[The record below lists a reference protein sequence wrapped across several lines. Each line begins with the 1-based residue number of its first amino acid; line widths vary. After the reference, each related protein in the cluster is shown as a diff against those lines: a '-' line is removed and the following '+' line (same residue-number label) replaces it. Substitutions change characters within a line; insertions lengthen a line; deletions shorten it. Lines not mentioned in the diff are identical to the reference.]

1 MGKFIWMIMAA
12 IWILCAVYGVKNLM
26 ALPAPVPDS
35 LKLFLSVVGFVL
47 LASLASLVTSQWWL
61 VSRVLVW
68 SLRGPILIVLAVI
81 TVIGQFLMKIEN
93 MVVRVGHKIIPSTS
107 GKGGL

>member
-47 LASLASLVTSQWWL
+47 LASLVTSQWWI
-61 VSRVLVW
+61 VSRILIW

-81 TVIGQFLMKIEN
+81 ALIGRFLMKLEN
-93 MVVRVGHKIIPSTS
+93 RVVRFGHKIIPSTS

>member
-12 IWILCAVYGVKNLM
+12 IWVVSAVCGAMHLM
-26 ALPAPVPDS
+26 TFPEPVPES
-35 LKLFLSVVGFVL
+35 LKPFLGVVGFVL
-47 LASLASLVTSQWWL
+47 VFSGFALQWWL

-81 TVIGQFLMKIEN
+81 ALIGRFFMRLEN
-93 MVVRVGHKIIPSTS
+93 MVVRFGHKIIPSTS

>member
-35 LKLFLSVVGFVL
+35 LKMFLSIVGFVL
-47 LASLASLVTSQWWL
+47 LASLVTSQWWL

-81 TVIGQFLMKIEN
+81 TIIGQFLMKIEN
-93 MVVRVGHKIIPSTS
+93 MVVRFGHKIIPSTS

>member
-1 MGKFIWMIMAA
+1 MGKFIWMIMTA
-12 IWILCAVYGVKNLM
+12 IWVVSVAYGVMNLM
-26 ALPAPVPDS
+26 ALPAQIPES
-35 LKLFLSVVGFVL
+35 LRLFIGIAGFVL
-47 LASLASLVTSQWWL
+47 VAFGFALQWWL

>member
-12 IWILCAVYGVKNLM
+12 IWILSAVYSVNNLM
-26 ALPAPVPDS
+26 VLPAPVPDS
-35 LKLFLSVVGFVL
+35 LKLFISVVGFVL
-47 LASLASLVTSQWWL
+47 FFTLVTSQWWL
-61 VSRVLVW
+61 VSRMLIW
-68 SLRGPILIVLAVI
+68 SLRGPILIALAFI
-81 TVIGQFLMKIEN
+81 SIIGQFLMKIEN

>member
-12 IWILCAVYGVKNLM
+12 IWILCAVYSVNNLM
-26 ALPAPVPDS
+26 VLPAPVPAS
-35 LKLFLSVVGFVL
+35 LKLFLLVVGFVL
-47 LASLASLVTSQWWL
+47 FFTLVTSQWWL
-61 VSRVLVW
+61 VSRMLIW
-68 SLRGPILIVLAVI
+68 SLRGPILIALAFI
-81 TVIGQFLMKIEN
+81 SIIGQFLMKIEN

>member
-12 IWILCAVYGVKNLM
+12 IWILCAVYGAKNLM

-47 LASLASLVTSQWWL
+47 LASLLTSQWWL

-81 TVIGQFLMKIEN
+81 TIIGQFLMKIEN
-93 MVVRVGHKIIPSTS
+93 MVVRFGHKIIPSTS

>member
-12 IWILCAVYGVKNLM
+12 IWILYAVYGAKNLM
-26 ALPAPVPDS
+26 ALPAPAPDS

-47 LASLASLVTSQWWL
+47 LASLVTSQWWL

-81 TVIGQFLMKIEN
+81 TIIGKFLMKIEN
-93 MVVRVGHKIIPSTS
+93 MVVLVGHKIIPSTS

>member
-12 IWILCAVYGVKNLM
+12 IWILCAVCGVKNLM
-26 ALPAPVPDS
+26 ASPAPVPDS

-47 LASLASLVTSQWWL
+47 LASLVTSQWWL

-81 TVIGQFLMKIEN
+81 TIIGQCLMKIEN
-93 MVVRVGHKIIPSTS
+93 MVVRFGHKIIPSTS

>member
-12 IWILCAVYGVKNLM
+12 IWVVSAVYSANNLM
-26 ALPAPVPDS
+26 VLPAPVPDS
-35 LKLFLSVVGFVL
+35 LKLFLGVVGFVL
-47 LASLASLVTSQWWL
+47 LASLLTSQWWL

-81 TVIGQFLMKIEN
+81 TIIGQFLMKVEN
-93 MVVRVGHKIIPSTS
+93 KIVRFGHKIIPSTS

>member
-47 LASLASLVTSQWWL
+47 LASLVTSQWWL
-61 VSRVLVW
+61 VSRILVW

-81 TVIGQFLMKIEN
+81 ALIGRFFMRLEN
-93 MVVRVGHKIIPSTS
+93 MVVRVGHKIIPSPS